1 VSSLRADGVRLTARA
16 VVSRPRNTRWIR
28 LLARIGLVAKGVSY
42 AIVGILALELAF
54 GAGGKATSRTGALAT
69 LVQDAYGKALLIGLA
84 AGFAA
89 YAAWRLAQAFFEA
102 DEAKGAKKWAKR
114 AAYIGRAA
122 IYAGLTYSAIKVL
135 TGTHEE
141 SQTGK
146 AHKATAHV
154 LSWPAGRWLV
164 AGAGAF
170 IIAVGLWNGYRA
182 LSCNFREKWN
192 RSKMSEMELTWGTRV
207 GVAGMLARMVV
218 FSLIG
223 IFLIKAALD
232 YDPKDAIGLDGAL
245 QKLAG
250 QSYGEWLLGLTG
262 AGFLAYALFCF
273 VDARYRRV

>member
-1 VSSLRADGVRLTARA
+1 MSSLRADGVRLTARA